1 MPRKIDPEIQVLN
14 ATGIRTY
21 GQRAR
26 ERIDSTV
33 ILKKL
38 ALHVQDAE
46 LHPLSQTQIA
56 ASKLLLDR
64 TVPVIKPIEV
74 KQEGDRNAKTI
85 TNSELFL
92 MIEGQSKRVANDS

>member
-1 MPRKIDPEIQVLN
+1 MAGKPTVEPYVRTTQ
-14 ATGIRTY
+14 GIRTY

-26 ERIDSTV
+26 EKIDSTL

-38 ALHVQDAE
+38 ANHVQDADSN
-46 LHPLSQTQIA
+46 PLSQTQIA
-56 ASKLLLDR
+56 AAKLLLDR
-64 TVPVIKPIEV
+64 TVPTIRPIEV